1 MIMAVLENLEPK
13 KVFQFF
19 EEICQIPH
27 GTFDIDRISDYCVEF
42 AKERNLKYIQD
53 EVKNVLIFKPGTQGY
68 EDSEPVILQG
78 HMDMVCEKTP
88 GSDHDFKKDPLK
100 LYVEDGY
107 IKAKDTTLGADDG
120 IALAM
125 AMALLDSDDIPHPP
139 IEAVFTVNEETGMGG
154 AIGVDLSVLKGRK
167 LINIDSATEGI
178 LTTGCAGGIRMTTEI
193 PVTREE
199 KSGTKITL
207 TIKGLRGGHSGEEI
221 HEQRGNAHKLMGRLL
236 RRISEEIAFNL
247 IDIQGGAKENV
258 IAMENVAN
266 ILIGAADADKAVALA
281 AEMKEVFENEFMG
294 DEPGLTV
301 TAEIVGEGSYK
312 AFDQAST
319 ERIVAYLIVNP
330 YGVQGVSR
338 KLEGLTESSIN
349 IGVMETKEDTV
360 ETAYLMRSSVE
371 SLKQYMRIQLEE
383 YAKMIGAK
391 TRVDSEYPA
400 WQYDPDSELRKVME
414 DTYKDMYGEAP
425 VVFAIHAGLECG
437 MFLGKKPDLDCVS
450 MGPNMF
456 DIHSFNERLDIASTE
471 RVWNY
476 LKAVLAVLK

>member
-266 ILIGAADADKAVALA
+266 ILTGAADADKAVALA
-281 AEMKEVFENEFMG
+281 AEMKDVFENEFMG

-349 IGVMETKEDTV
+349 IGVVETKEDTV